1 MSDLTYT
8 INANVNKGVF
18 NQSYIAAGKTTEM
31 ATTGVLAVTLR
42 CGTATQAISTASAS
56 SLGYCFA
63 RNLAEDTS
71 GTAVVTFGKISG
83 TNYYDAV
90 RLKPG
95 DAAFLRLAPG
105 NYAAQGVAGSPTLLV
120 EILED

>member
-8 INANVNKGVF
+8 IQVNVDKGVF

-71 GTAVVTFGKISG
+71 GTAVVTFGRISG
-83 TNYYDAV
+83 TSYFDAV

-105 NYAAQGVAGSPTLLV
+105 NYAAKGVAGSPTLLV

>member
-18 NQSYIAAGKTTEM
+18 IQNYIAAGKTTEM
-31 ATTGVLAVTLR
+31 ATAGVLAVTLR
-42 CGTATQAISTASAS
+42 CGTATQAISTASAGA
-56 SLGYCFA
+56 LGYCFA
-63 RNLAEDTS
+63 RNLSEDTS

-95 DAAFLRLAPG
+95 DAAFLRLASG
-105 NYAAQGVAGSPTLLV
+105 DYAAQGVAGDPTLLV